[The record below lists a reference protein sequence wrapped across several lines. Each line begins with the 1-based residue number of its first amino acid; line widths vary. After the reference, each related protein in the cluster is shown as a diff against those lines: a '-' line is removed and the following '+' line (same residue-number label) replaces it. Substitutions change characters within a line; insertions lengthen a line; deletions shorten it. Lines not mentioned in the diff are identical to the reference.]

1 MLVPIFMVLGLV
13 PFVSWNRRNLSGV
26 LDLSMLVKF
35 FLSIFDAAAN
45 GMFLMV
51 GGFSVYWFIFAQ
63 SKNNTGMKLPD
74 EEDEHL
80 FKVLISLA
88 FVLKFISILHM
99 IIIQTSVDIFFIDW
113 EREKPLAEGDQGQLT
128 LQ

>member
-1 MLVPIFMVLGLV
+1 MVLGLV

-63 SKNNTGMKLPD
+63 SKNYTGMKLPD

-88 FVLKFISILHM
+88 FVLKFISIIHM

>member
-1 MLVPIFMVLGLV
+1 MKNCFKQGEIKLNFSVLVPIFMVLGLV

-26 LDLSMLVKF
+26 LDLKMLIKF

-63 SKNNTGMKLPD
+63 SQDYTGMKV
-74 EEDEHL
+74 
-80 FKVLISLA
+80 FGFYF
-88 FVLKFISILHM
+88 FV
-99 IIIQTSVDIFFIDW
+99 
-113 EREKPLAEGDQGQLT
+113 R
-128 LQ
+128 